1 MSSERMSSKAK
12 LFAATTIKTVGL
24 SRAVRVSMIAFGLLG
39 LGAGV
44 VAAQDAA
51 PESEAPPPAA
61 EVSVAGMLAKGK
73 SVLAALDASSQSIS
87 RMLRDARAAKDVV
100 KALCLDDKLS
110 QVDVAKRSAADRVES
125 LDAAATAGNVERAQH
140 DFAVIGALEERAN
153 ALSSEADQCIGE
165 EKGYV
170 GGASLKVTFD
180 PTIPQSDTSAPPAFV
195 VVVQPPQTASPT
207 F

>member
-12 LFAATTIKTVGL
+12 LFAATTFKTVGL
-24 SRAVRVSMIAFGLLG
+24 SKAARVSMLALGLLG

-44 VAAQDAA
+44 VAAQEAT
-51 PESEAPPPAA
+51 PESEAAPAA
-61 EVSVAGMLAKGK
+61 ADASIAGMVAKGK
-73 SVLAALDASSQSIS
+73 SVLAALDASSQNVS

-125 LDAAATAGNVERAQH
+125 LEAAAAAGNLERAQH

-153 ALSSEADQCIGE
+153 ALSAEANQCIGE

-170 GGASLKVTFD
+170 GGSSLKVTFD

-195 VVVQPPQTASPT
+195 VVVQPPQAASPT